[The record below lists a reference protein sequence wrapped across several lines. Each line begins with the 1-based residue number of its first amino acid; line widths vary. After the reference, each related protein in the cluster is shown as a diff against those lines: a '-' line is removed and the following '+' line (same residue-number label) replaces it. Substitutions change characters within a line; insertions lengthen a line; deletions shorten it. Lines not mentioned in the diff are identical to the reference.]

1 VSRGRPRWRHAA
13 PAALALVLAAC
24 AGAPAPPDWQ
34 IGARAATDRALA
46 AYLRGDT
53 RVAAAEFAR
62 ARGEVASTGRAD
74 LVARV
79 ELLRCAARV
88 ASLEFEACAGFEAL
102 RSDAPPAE
110 RAYADFLAGKVPVP
124 DPGLLPAQ
132 QRAAAVAAPAEAAA
146 VLQEI
151 SDPLARLV
159 GAGVMLETG
168 RASPAVI
175 ALATETASAQ
185 GWRRPLLAWLHVQR
199 MRAEQAGDVGEA
211 ERVRRR
217 IALVQGEP

>member
-1 VSRGRPRWRHAA
+1 VA
-13 PAALALVLAAC
+13 PAALAAVLAAC
-24 AGAPAPPDWQ
+24 VSAPAPPDWQ

-74 LVARV
+74 LVVRV